1 MRSFVALDL
10 HHVSIVVDDLAAAR
24 SFYGDALGLHEIDR
38 PDFGFP
44 GAWYEVGAAQLHLIE
59 ASEAP
64 PRRPHFALEVDDL
77 DAAVDALR
85 AAGVTVEPFPEVAG
99 AGKQVGVRDPSGNR
113 VELRQAEEGYDA

>member
-10 HHVSIVVDDLAAAR
+10 HHISIVVDDLASAR
-24 SFYGDALGLHEIDR
+24 DFYGEALGLHEVER
-38 PDFGFP
+38 PDFGFA
-44 GAWYEVGAAQLHLIE
+44 GAWYQVGAAQLHLIV
-59 ASEAP
+59 ADQVT

-85 AAGVTVEPFPEVAG
+85 AAGVKVEPFPEVAG
-99 AGKQVGVRDPSGNR
+99 AGRQAGVRDPSGNL